1 MNEDRCSR
9 ATKQRKELEMVVAE
23 TTALLETLERFFNVI
38 VTFPLVLADV
48 EELRSTEAIWKDE
61 LNWQSQELVDL
72 IVTIAELEDQIKTE
86 YGEK

>member
-9 ATKQRKELEMVVAE
+9 STKQRKELEMVVAE

-38 VTFPLVLADV
+38 VTFPLVLTDM
-48 EELRSTEAIWKDE
+48 EELRNIEAIWNDE